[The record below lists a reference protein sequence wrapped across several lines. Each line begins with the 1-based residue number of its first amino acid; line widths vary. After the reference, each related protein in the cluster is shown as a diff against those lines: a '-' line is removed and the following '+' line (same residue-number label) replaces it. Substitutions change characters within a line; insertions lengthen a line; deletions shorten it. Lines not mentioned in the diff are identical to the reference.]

1 MSKVINKHKKTREEI
16 SAYSVEKSSPDLKYV
31 GPGSDEIIM
40 ARASWYYYLE
50 GLTQSQ
56 IANKLGVHRTR
67 VNRILAQARHRGIV
81 QVRIESPV
89 NLSAERAIEKCFELD
104 QVVLV
109 QTPSSRNLLPESIA
123 SATGGVLSERMK
135 AGMSIGVGWG
145 RTLRLSVRS
154 VTRRHYND
162 ISIVSLLGGLMR
174 GSVMNTY
181 ETASHMADIYDAECF
196 YIAAP
201 AFADTADMAELF
213 RHQSSV
219 KDAINRASSVDLALI
234 SVGALNQDST
244 MSRLGLIDSTEEV
257 SLREMGAVGDL
268 CAQWINMEGEVL
280 NHPLNRRV
288 VAMPVDSLNK
298 VPTVL
303 LASGGKEKVK
313 VMYGA
318 LKKKCINVLVTDEE
332 TGLELLR
339 LVKKSKE

>member
-1 MSKVINKHKKTREEI
+1 
-16 SAYSVEKSSPDLKYV
+16 
-31 GPGSDEIIM
+31 
-40 ARASWYYYLE
+40 
-50 GLTQSQ
+50 
-56 IANKLGVHRTR
+56 
-67 VNRILAQARHRGIV
+67 
-81 QVRIESPV
+81 
-89 NLSAERAIEKCFELD
+89 
-104 QVVLV
+104 
-109 QTPSSRNLLPESIA
+109 
-123 SATGGVLSERMK
+123 
-135 AGMSIGVGWG
+135 
-145 RTLRLSVRS
+145 
-154 VTRRHYND
+154 
-162 ISIVSLLGGLMR
+162 MR

-234 SVGALNQDST
+234 SVGALDQGST

-257 SLREMGAVGDL
+257 SLKEMGAVGDL
-268 CAQWINMEGEVL
+268 CAQWINIEGEVL

-288 VAMPVDSLNK
+288 IAMPVDSLNK

-318 LKKKCINVLVTDEE
+318 LKKKCVNVLVTDEE
-332 TGLELLR
+332 TGLALLR
-339 LVKKSKE
+339 LAKKSKN